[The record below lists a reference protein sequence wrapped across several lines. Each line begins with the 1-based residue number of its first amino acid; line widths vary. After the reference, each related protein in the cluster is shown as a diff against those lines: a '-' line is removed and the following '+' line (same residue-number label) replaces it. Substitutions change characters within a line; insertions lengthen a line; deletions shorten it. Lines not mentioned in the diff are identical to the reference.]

1 MCIFGCF
8 CQKENNLIRRIK
20 KNLHLIYIV
29 QNPQQLA
36 QGTQENRENPNN
48 HMIPFDQAL
57 W

>member
-20 KNLHLIYIV
+20 KNLHLIYIA